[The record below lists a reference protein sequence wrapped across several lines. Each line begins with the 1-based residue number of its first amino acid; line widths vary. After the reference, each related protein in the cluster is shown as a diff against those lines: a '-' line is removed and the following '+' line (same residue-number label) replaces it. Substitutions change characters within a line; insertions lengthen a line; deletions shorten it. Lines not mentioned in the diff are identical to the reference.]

1 MAQKFAVAVFDEAKN
16 RDIVPAEKAQADE
29 NQEPENAK
37 Q

>member
-1 MAQKFAVAVFDEAKN
+1 MAQKFATAVFDEAKN
-16 RDIVPAEKAQADE
+16 RDIVPAEKTPADE